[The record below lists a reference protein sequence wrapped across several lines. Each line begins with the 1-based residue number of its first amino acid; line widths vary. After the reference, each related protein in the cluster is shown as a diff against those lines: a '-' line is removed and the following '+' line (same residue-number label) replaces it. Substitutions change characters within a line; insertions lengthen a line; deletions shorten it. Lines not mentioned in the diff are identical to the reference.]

1 MELGNSPK
9 ELELAAAAPVEKPPI
24 KGWLTSLNSV
34 LSRWVMYL
42 ACLCLAGLLA
52 VVVYGV
58 ILRYVFNDA
67 PPYVE
72 QVALLLVISVAMFG
86 ASAGV
91 RDAGHIGL
99 DSLVM
104 ALPERAQFWCEAIV
118 FLLSI
123 VFALVLFAGG
133 AEMASSTRGST
144 IPTLG
149 LSEAIRYLPILIAGV
164 LITLFSIEHLI
175 ALFTGKE
182 VVPSWN

>member
-1 MELGNSPK
+1 MN
-9 ELELAAAAPVEKPPI
+9 
-24 KGWLTSLNSV
+24 WLTIINAR
-34 LSRWVMYL
+34 LSRWTMYL
-42 ACLCLAGLLA
+42 ACICLAGLLI

-58 ILRYVFNDA
+58 VLRYVFNDA

-91 RDAGHIGL
+91 RDAGHIGM

-104 ALPERAQFWCEAIV
+104 ILPERAQFWCEVMV
-118 FLLSI
+118 FGLSI
-123 VFALVLFAGG
+123 MFALALLAGG
-133 AEMASSTRGST
+133 AEMATSTRDNT

-149 LSEAIRYLPILIAGV
+149 ISEAFRYLPVMIAGV

-175 ALFTGKE
+175 ALFSGKE
-182 VVPSWN
+182 VVPSWH